1 MGKKIVT
8 LYIDDSGIR
17 LLVTDSKRIKKW
29 AYLPL
34 EPGLIDG
41 ATILEEAKVAV
52 SIKQLLKDQR
62 VRASKVIV
70 GLSGLH
76 CITRPVTLPQLPKTL
91 LEEAVMR
98 EAQRLLP
105 LPIDQFYISWQTLP
119 PPPGKTQVF
128 VAAMRRKS
136 ADAMLKTL
144 RQAGLNPYLI
154 DLKPLALSR
163 LVKEATAM
171 IVDVQENEFDII
183 IMTNGIPQP
192 IRTVTFPNDATSWQE
207 KYQLIRNELDRTIK
221 FYNSN
226 NQERPLVRST
236 PLFVSGELAYNPEL
250 ISSLSNDFD
259 YHISPLAQPLD
270 CPEQLD
276 LSRYIVNIGL
286 ALKEP
291 SLIKKIGPSVANLN
305 LLPAPY
311 RPKPISWG
319 RVIAIPGAAVLI
331 ALLIPMMMLVEDISA
346 NIDILR
352 NQLDTTNHL
361 ITERQ
366 LQKREIETNIAEL
379 EQKLAE
385 TKLYRD
391 AFAMVLNSIK
401 TQGNEFNADLKVIT
415 DTVPSTVSLTIA
427 DYTSSLLKV
436 NGVAP
441 SEVEVLSYA
450 TGLNDSGQFSEIT
463 VASLRKNL
471 DNETEFSLILK
482 MRGQ

>member
-17 LLVTDSKRIKKW
+17 LLVADSKRIKKW

-41 ATILEEAKVAV
+41 ATIVEEAKVAA
-52 SIKQLLKDQR
+52 SIKQLLKDQK
-62 VRASKVIV
+62 VRAGKVIV

-76 CITRPVTLPQLPKTL
+76 CITRPVLLPQLPKTL
-91 LEEAVMR
+91 LEEAVVR

-105 LPIDQFYISWQTLP
+105 LPIDQFYVSWQTLP
-119 PPPGKTQVF
+119 SPLGKTQVF

-136 ADAMLKTL
+136 ADTLLKTL

-163 LVKEATAM
+163 LATESTAM
-171 IVDVQENEFDII
+171 IVDVQATEFDLI
-183 IMTNGIPQP
+183 IMANGIPQP
-192 IRTVTFPNDATSWQE
+192 IRTVTFPQNASSWQE
-207 KYQLIRNELDRTIK
+207 KYQLIRDELARTIQ

-236 PLFVSGELAYNPEL
+236 PLFVSGDLAYNTEL
-250 ISSLSNDFD
+250 ISLLSSEFD

-291 SLIKKIGPSVANLN
+291 SLMKKSGPSAANLN

-319 RVIAIPGAAVLI
+319 KVIAIPGAAVLV
-331 ALLIPMMMLVEDISA
+331 ALLIPMVMLVGNISA
-346 NIDILR
+346 NIDLLR
-352 NQLDTTNHL
+352 DQLDTTDRL

-366 LQKREIETNIAEL
+366 LQKKEIETAIVEV

-385 TKLYRD
+385 TKLYSD
-391 AFAMVLNSIK
+391 ALTMCLNRIK
-401 TQGNEFNADLKVIT
+401 TQGNELNADLKVIT
-415 DTVPSTVSLTIA
+415 DTVPDTVSLSIA
-427 DYTSSLLKV
+427 DYAGTTLRI
-436 NGVAP
+436 NGIAP

-450 TGLNDSGQFSEIT
+450 TSLNDSSQFSEIT
-463 VASLRKNL
+463 VASVRKNL
-471 DNETEFSLILK
+471 NNETDFSLILK